1 MNLLPIQMKSF
12 LALSGGGDR
21 GCVLVGILDELHEMK
36 GELEIGWDQC
46 AGISAGALTAAMV
59 SQTTTESFREM
70 ISVLKNIFLQ
80 GGFHVVDAWVYGG
93 QVVNMVDALLWH
105 ESVFQNTPMK
115 TLIQKHFKQQNVK
128 RPFSVGAYNK
138 TLCRYESFN
147 SSNDNM
153 GDAILASAAVPVILP
168 SVEIDS
174 YHYEDGGMRHMFP
187 IVEIEDWIG
196 KTSGPKHVDV
206 LMCFPVNNYEL
217 FMKMCVPK
225 TGYAIINTAV
235 RTMSD
240 VMLQM
245 MENDLRRLS
254 KLVNRKYEDIVQNN
268 CGEFTYKDLTIRILS
283 PADGEFTSFI
293 HMNPKS
299 SMKLFES
306 GARAVRDY
314 LTCKLKL

>member
-1 MNLLPIQMKSF
+1 MKSF

-36 GELEIGWDQC
+36 GELEIQWEEC

-59 SQTTTESFREM
+59 SQTTNETFRDT
-70 ISVLKNIFLQ
+70 INLLKQIFLE

-93 QVVNMVDALLWH
+93 AVINMVDALLWH

-115 TLIQKHFKQQNVK
+115 NLIYQHFKQENVK
-128 RPFSVGAYNK
+128 RPLSVGAYNK

-147 SSNDNM
+147 SSNDKM
-153 GDAILASAAVPVILP
+153 SDAILASAAVPVILP
-168 SVEIDS
+168 SVTIDS
-174 YHYEDGGMRHMFP
+174 YAYEDGGMRHMFP
-187 IVEIEDWIG
+187 IEEIEAWV
-196 KTSGPKHVDV
+196 KNTKGPKHVDV
-206 LMCFPVNNYEL
+206 VMCFPVNNYEL

-254 KLVNRKYEDIVQNN
+254 KLVHKTYDEVTENN